1 MFQTLTRRATRA
13 VEVLLPKATADAACP
28 PDPYTQCKYINGV
41 CFCRRCSTNGAC
53 VTHCGVWESKSNNY
67 C

>member
-1 MFQTLTRRATRA
+1 MFRSVTERVTRA

-28 PDPYTQCKYINGV
+28 PDPYTQCKEMSGT
-41 CFCRRCSTNGAC
+41 CFCRNCSTNGAC
-53 VTHCGVWESKSNNY
+53 KVVCGAWYSMSHNY